1 MVLVAV
7 DEGLVNGGAVA
18 ADAADAAA
26 AASLVRKRE
35 VSEEP
40 IRRLRSTPIPS

>member
-26 AASLVRKRE
+26 AAFSCSEARSFRRTHSSIE
-35 VSEEP
+35 VY
-40 IRRLRSTPIPS
+40 TDH